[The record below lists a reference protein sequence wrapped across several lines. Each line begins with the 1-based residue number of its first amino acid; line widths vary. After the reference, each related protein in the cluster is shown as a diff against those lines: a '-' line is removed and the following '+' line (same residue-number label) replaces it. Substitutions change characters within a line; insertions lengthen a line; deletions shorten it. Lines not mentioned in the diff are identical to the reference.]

1 MKTRRVG
8 KSYLW
13 SLVDHIWSFVYG
25 AYVCSGT
32 QI

>member
-8 KSYLW
+8 SLTW
-13 SLVDHIWSFVYG
+13 SLVDHIWSFIYG